1 MVAVTTRSVP
11 FSSLAFCWPSM
22 WLAALLV
29 AISSFSF
36 SSSVAPCPP
45 AAAAVVAAAAAAVAL
60 AADPADVL
68 IVFRAS
74 VSPA

>member
-1 MVAVTTRSVP
+1 MAGWRARP
-11 FSSLAFCWPSM
+11 GPARDPEAWP
-22 WLAALLV
+22 LKKV
-29 AISSFSF
+29 G
-36 SSSVAPCPP
+36 VGE
-45 AAAAVVAAAAAAVAL
+45 AAAAVAL